1 MKRII
6 SVLLLAVILVSSLSA
21 CNVKYHSNNAEKAL
35 TIGTRDISYDMFTY
49 FYMSYKTAAGN
60 ENKTSAE
67 ILENTL
73 TTLKEIVAIQDM
85 AEKYD
90 IELSKDTLKNLKLEM
105 EMMEDSYPDTETM
118 ISDLAKEYL
127 TQQVYYDI
135 SYNMELEAMVSS
147 YLAKESN
154 MIIISSDKVVEEAI
168 RNTFMAAE
176 YIVIYPES
184 EKDGLKG
191 KALADS
197 LYERIMNGEDIK
209 TLAEEYS
216 EDKLTGPRYFAPLT
230 MQKSFEDKVK
240 SLAIGE
246 VSAVYEEE
254 YGYYITKRI
263 PLSDDYINEH
273 FNDLRDEYKFSEYLK
288 IMTELTSKYQV
299 VYADGFDIANIG
311 K

>member
-1 MKRII
+1 M
-6 SVLLLAVILVSSLSA
+6 LSLTA
-21 CNVKYHSNNAEKAL
+21 CNPKYHSNNAEKAL
-35 TIGTRDISYDMFTY
+35 TVGSKDISYDMFTY
-49 FYMSYKTAAGN
+49 FYMSYKTAEGN
-60 ENKTSAE
+60 ENRSSDE
-67 ILENTL
+67 ILELTL
-73 TTLKEIVAIQDM
+73 TSLKEIVAIQEM

-90 IELSKDTLKNLKLEM
+90 LELSKETLKNLKLEM

-118 ISDLAKEYL
+118 ISELAKGYL

-135 SYNMELEAMVSS
+135 NYNMELESIVSN
-147 YLAKESN
+147 YLAKEAN

-168 RNTFMAAE
+168 KNTFMAAE
-176 YIVIYPES
+176 YIVIYPDT

-191 KALADS
+191 KDLADA
-197 LYERIMNGEDIK
+197 LYERIMNGEDIQ

-230 MQKSFEDKVK
+230 MQKSFEDKVR
-240 SLAIGE
+240 SLKIGE
-246 VSAVYEEE
+246 VSEVYEEE

-263 PLSDDYINEH
+263 PLSDEYINEN

-299 VYADGFDIANIG
+299 VYADGFDLETIG